1 MNSYEKI
8 NYKLRPQKRIERAL
22 IAQLINNFQYII
34 GEKLNYVGMGSL
46 FYADFVYF
54 NQYCDLNRMIS
65 IEMMEDEYGNYDEKK
80 EKRFRNNKPIESIQL
95 IPKAVSEAID
105 DLPFDQ
111 SNFIWLDYDGAFEPA
126 IINDIEEIVK
136 RTNKTSIIAVSYNDF
151 IPKQYKSNQELWDRK
166 CQKEYSEFVLDGV
179 DDKFTVKG
187 YARIAATIC
196 EKYIEE
202 RVDFYNSVKGAN
214 FTLKRLSKV
223 EYQDGAKMNTL
234 IWALLD
240 RDQPYAHSFDQQISE
255 SEIYGELNL
264 KMEILTLFEKQLLDR
279 KPSTNRNDRKKTA
292 EELGLDL
299 ETVEQYYKYAK
310 YIPEYTEI
318 IV

>member
-22 IAQLINNFQYII
+22 IAQLINNCQYII
-34 GEKLNYVGMGSL
+34 GEKLNYIGMGSL

-54 NQYCDLNRMIS
+54 NQYCDLNKMIS
-65 IEMMEDEYGNYDEKK
+65 IEMMEDEHGIYDEKK
-80 EKRFRNNKPIESIQL
+80 EKRFRNNKPIESIKL
-95 IPKAVSEAID
+95 IPKAVSEAMD

-126 IINDIEEIVK
+126 IISDIEEIVK

-151 IPKQYKSNQELWDRK
+151 IPKQYKSNQELWDKK

-196 EKYIEE
+196 EKYIED
-202 RVDFYNSVKGAN
+202 RVDYYNSVNGTN
-214 FTLKRLSKV
+214 FRLERLSKV

-234 IWALLD
+234 VWVLLD
-240 RDQPYAHSFDQQISE
+240 GDQPYAQTFDQQISE

-279 KPSTNRNDRKKTA
+279 RPSANPKDRKKTA

>member
-34 GEKLNYVGMGSL
+34 GEKINYIGMGSL

-54 NQYCDLNRMIS
+54 NQYCDLNKMIS
-65 IEMMEDEYGNYDEKK
+65 IEMMEDEFGIYDKKK
-80 EKRFRNNKPIESIQL
+80 ERRFRNNKPIESIQL
-95 IPKAVSEAID
+95 IPKAVSEAIE

-126 IINDIEEIVK
+126 IISDIEEIVK
-136 RTNKTSIIAVSYNDF
+136 RTNKSSIIAVSYNDF
-151 IPKQYKSNQELWDRK
+151 IPKQYKSNQELWDKK

-179 DDKFTVKG
+179 DDNFTAKG
-187 YARIAATIC
+187 YARIAVTIC
-196 EKYIEE
+196 ERYIEE
-202 RVDFYNSVKGAN
+202 KVDFYNSVKGTN
-214 FTLKRLSKV
+214 FTLERMSKV

-240 RDQPYAHSFDQQISE
+240 GDQPYAQSFEKQIAE

-279 KPSTNRNDRKKTA
+279 RPSANPKDRKESA
-292 EELGLDL
+292 EELGLDI
-299 ETVEQYYKYAK
+299 ETVEQYYKYSK